1 MPVLLMNHDMTQQQK
16 LLVLPVLLFYRN
28 CCHNRLLSELC
39 HCASQMW
46 HCHFCWNSC
55 QLWLFSSSLILLIL
69 TCFLDV
75 VHIYDLTLCV
85 QLRVCACMC
94 VCMHGNTRMQH
105 THRCTYITLTSKPQV
120 FACMSYIPQ
129 CVNSVKMEWFVVF
142 IACYKMGIFK

>member
-28 CCHNRLLSELC
+28 CCHNRLLNELC

-105 THRCTYITLTSKPQV
+105 THTQMHIHYTYKQTTSVCVYVIYSTVCKLCQNGMICCIY
-120 FACMSYIPQ
+120 CML
-129 CVNSVKMEWFVVF
+129 
-142 IACYKMGIFK
+142 